1 MKITMSQAFALNSL
15 CEKLSDQQLPLRL
28 SYKIAKGLNLI
39 STELDFYKKQYSLC
53 LKAYAQQNSDGNFEM
68 TDNGNIKIKPGSEE
82 ECIQRLQELDSME
95 FELPNFEFTLE
106 ELDDLNFTIN
116 DMKVLSPFIKE

>member
-39 STELDFYKKQYSLC
+39 STELDFYKKQYTLC
-53 LKAYAQQNSDGNFEM
+53 LKAYAQQNSDGSFEM

-82 ECIQRLQELDSME
+82 ECVKRLQELDSME
-95 FELPNFEFTLE
+95 FELPNFDFTLE
-106 ELDDLNFTIN
+106 ELDGLNFTIN

>member
-39 STELDFYKKQYSLC
+39 STELDFYKKQYTLC
-53 LKAYAQQNSDGNFEM
+53 LKAYALQNSDGNFEM

-82 ECIQRLQELDSME
+82 ECIKRLQELDSME
-95 FELPNFEFTLE
+95 FELSDFEFTLE
-106 ELDDLNFTIN
+106 ELDGLNFTIN

>member
-39 STELDFYKKQYSLC
+39 STELDFYKKQYSVC
-53 LKAYAQQNSDGNFEM
+53 LKAYAQQNSDGSFEM

-82 ECIQRLQELDSME
+82 ECIKRLQELDSME

-106 ELDDLNFTIN
+106 ELDGLNFTIN

>member
-15 CEKLSDQQLPLRL
+15 CEKLSDQQLPLHL

-39 STELDFYKKQYSLC
+39 STELDFYKKQYTLC
-53 LKAYAQQNSDGNFEM
+53 LKAYALQNSDGSFEM
-68 TDNGNIKIKPGSEE
+68 TDNGNIKIKPGCEE
-82 ECIQRLQELDSME
+82 ECIKRLQELDSME
-95 FELPNFEFTLE
+95 FELSNFEFTLE
-106 ELDDLNFTIN
+106 ELDGLNFTIN

>member
-15 CEKLSDQQLPLRL
+15 CEKLSGQQLRLRL
-28 SYKIAKGLNLI
+28 SYKIANGLNLI
-39 STELDFYKKQYSLC
+39 STELYLYKKQYTLC
-53 LKAYAQQNSDGNFEM
+53 LKTYAQQNSDGNFET

-82 ECIQRLQELDSME
+82 ECIKRLQELDSME

-106 ELDDLNFTIN
+106 ELDGLNFTIN

>member
-1 MKITMSQAFALNSL
+1 MKITMSQAFALSSL

-39 STELDFYKKQYSLC
+39 STELDFYKKQYTLC
-53 LKAYAQQNSDGNFEM
+53 LKAYALQNSDGSFEM

-82 ECIQRLQELDSME
+82 ECLKRLQELDSME
-95 FELPNFEFTLE
+95 FELSNFEFTLD
-106 ELDDLNFTIN
+106 ELEGLNFTIN

>member
-15 CEKLSDQQLPLRL
+15 CEKLSEQQLPLRL

-39 STELDFYKKQYSLC
+39 STELDFYKKQYTLC

-82 ECIQRLQELDSME
+82 ECIKRLQELDSME
-95 FELPNFEFTLE
+95 FELSNFEFTLE
-106 ELDDLNFTIN
+106 ELDGLNFTIN

>member
-39 STELDFYKKQYSLC
+39 STELDFYKKQYTLC
-53 LKAYAQQNSDGNFEM
+53 LKAYALQSSDGSFEM

-82 ECIQRLQELDSME
+82 ECVKRLQELDSME

-106 ELDDLNFTIN
+106 
-116 DMKVLSPFIKE
+116 

>member
-39 STELDFYKKQYSLC
+39 STELDFYKKQYTLC
-53 LKAYAQQNSDGNFEM
+53 LKAYAQQDSDGNFEM
-68 TDNGNIKIKPGSEE
+68 TDNGNIKIKPGCEE
-82 ECIQRLQELDSME
+82 ECIKRLQELDSME
-95 FELPNFEFTLE
+95 FELSNFEFTLD
-106 ELDDLNFTIN
+106 ELEGLNFTIN

>member
-15 CEKLSDQQLPLRL
+15 CEKLSDQQLPLHL

-39 STELDFYKKQYSLC
+39 STELDFYKKQYTLC

-82 ECIQRLQELDSME
+82 ECIKRLQELDSME
-95 FELPNFEFTLE
+95 FELSNFEFTLE
-106 ELDDLNFTIN
+106 ELDGLNFTIN

>member
-39 STELDFYKKQYSLC
+39 STELDFYKKQYALC
-53 LKAYAQQNSDGNFEM
+53 LKAYALQNSDGSFEM

-82 ECIQRLQELDSME
+82 ECVKRLQELDSME

-106 ELDDLNFTIN
+106 ELDGLNFTIN

>member
-39 STELDFYKKQYSLC
+39 STELDFYKKQYTLC
-53 LKAYAQQNSDGNFEM
+53 LKAYALQNSDGSFEM

-82 ECIQRLQELDSME
+82 ECVKRLQELDSME
-95 FELPNFEFTLE
+95 FELSDFEFTLE
-106 ELDDLNFTIN
+106 ELDGLNFTIN

>member
-39 STELDFYKKQYSLC
+39 STELDFYKKQYTLC

-82 ECIQRLQELDSME
+82 ECIKRLQELDSME
-95 FELPNFEFTLE
+95 FELSNFEFTLD
-106 ELDDLNFTIN
+106 ELEGLNFTIN

>member
-39 STELDFYKKQYSLC
+39 STELDFYKKQYTLC
-53 LKAYAQQNSDGNFEM
+53 LKAYALQNSDGSFEM

-82 ECIQRLQELDSME
+82 ECVKRLQELDSME

-106 ELDDLNFTIN
+106 ELDGLNFTIN

>member
-39 STELDFYKKQYSLC
+39 STELDFYKKQYTLC

-82 ECIQRLQELDSME
+82 ECVKRLQELDSME
-95 FELPNFEFTLE
+95 FELSNFEFTLD
-106 ELDDLNFTIN
+106 ELDGLNFTIN

>member
-15 CEKLSDQQLPLRL
+15 CEKLSEQQLPLRL

-39 STELDFYKKQYSLC
+39 STELDFYKKQYTLC
-53 LKAYAQQNSDGNFEM
+53 LKAYALQNSDGSFEM

-82 ECIQRLQELDSME
+82 ECVKRLQELDSME

-106 ELDDLNFTIN
+106 ELDGLNFTIN

>member
-15 CEKLSDQQLPLRL
+15 CEKLSEQQLPLRL

-39 STELDFYKKQYSLC
+39 STELDFYKKQYTLC
-53 LKAYAQQNSDGNFEM
+53 LKAYALQNSDGSFEM

-82 ECIQRLQELDSME
+82 ECIKRLHELDSME
-95 FELPNFEFTLE
+95 FELSNFEFTLD
-106 ELDDLNFTIN
+106 ELEGLNFTIN

>member
-39 STELDFYKKQYSLC
+39 STELDFYKKQYTLC
-53 LKAYAQQNSDGNFEM
+53 LKTYAQQNSDGNFEM

-82 ECIQRLQELDSME
+82 ECIKRLQELDSME

-106 ELDDLNFTIN
+106 ELDGLNLTIN

>member
-53 LKAYAQQNSDGNFEM
+53 LKAYAQQKPDGSFEM
-68 TDNGNIKIKPGSEE
+68 PDNGNIKIKPGSEE
-82 ECIQRLQELDSME
+82 ECIKRLQELDSME
-95 FELPNFEFTLE
+95 FELSNFEFTLE
-106 ELDDLNFTIN
+106 ELDGLNFTIN

>member
-39 STELDFYKKQYSLC
+39 STELDFYKKQYALC

-82 ECIQRLQELDSME
+82 ECIKRLQELDSME

-106 ELDDLNFTIN
+106 ELDGLNFTIN